1 MDAQQLVLV
10 DKRALPEVFSKV
22 LQAKSYL
29 AKEEARNSTD
39 ACRLAGLS
47 RSAFYKY
54 KDSVFFYEDRDER
67 RVMTYSLYL
76 SDDPG
81 VLLSVL
87 RQLSDFHVNILTVSQ
102 NIPVDRVAV
111 VTISFRMNGEEELD
125 ETAMDRAICA
135 IPGVVRAKRI

>member
-10 DKRALPEVFSKV
+10 DKRVLPEVFSKV

-39 ACRLAGLS
+39 ACKLAGLS

-67 RVMTYSLYL
+67 RLMTYSLYL

-87 RQLSDFHVNILTVSQ
+87 KQLSNFRVNILTVSQ

-111 VTISFRMNGEEELD
+111 VTISFRIDDEVELD
-125 ETAMDRAICA
+125 EVAMDRAICA
-135 IPGVVRAKRI
+135 IKGVIRAKRI